1 MSLSGWGK
9 CHRLRLPLCLCC
21 YHGLKIFVSLR
32 ISTENIIV
40 VEVGIFFFFK
50 FFLPLNDNCYL
61 LRFSVRDRE
70 WRIKTIVLWLQVEVV
85 WCFGA
90 DDNSQVMIF

>member
-1 MSLSGWGK
+1 MPSTSFT
-9 CHRLRLPLCLCC
+9 
-21 YHGLKIFVSLR
+21 FVSVLLSRVKDLR
-32 ISTENIIV
+32 VFENIHGKYHCCRSRYI
-40 VEVGIFFFFK
+40 FFFK